1 MREFLNSFTKL
12 EFNKIKSYIKEYTIS
27 ALGAEHVDKLLP
39 LNSIDEINRN
49 LAYVTEMKHLI
60 ESDDGLPLDT
70 FIDIRIPLQRAKIP
84 GYCLLSKDLYSIA
97 STLNISIRIHSF
109 FASKS
114 QLFPL
119 LSSIVTNLSLER
131 VLIYNVYQAI
141 DEEGNVKD
149 NASKELSSIR
159 NQISEKANELEHEL
173 ELILNKYTKQ
183 GWVQDEIIT
192 TRDGRMV
199 IPVKAEYKNRVHG
212 FIHGA
217 SSSGVTVFIEPI
229 ETLTLNNDLYS
240 LKFQEQREVEK
251 ILRELTDQV
260 RNSYDS
266 IFKTTLILGE
276 LDFIQAKA
284 NYSKEIQGNA
294 PHLTYDG
301 RVLIKDAYHPILL
314 HKHKREEIIPL
325 NLEITDSIK
334 TLVITGPNGGGKSV
348 AMKTIG
354 CLHIL
359 AQAGCHIPTS
369 VESELRIFSDM
380 YVDIGDEQSIEDD
393 LSSFSSHIKNLSV
406 IIDTARPSSC
416 VLIDEICGGT
426 DPQQGAP
433 LAASILE
440 FLTNVGC
447 LTIVT
452 THHGMLKSFAFT
464 SPRILNGAMEFD
476 QVTLK
481 PIFRYRSGVPGS
493 SFTHE
498 IADRMGI
505 SHNIIQRSKELTDA
519 DSNKLENLI
528 VELEQRSQELKKSL
542 DHVNA
547 EKVHLNQMIKH
558 YKNKIGGLEK
568 EVKDIKSQAIHEA
581 SNIIHK
587 ANSTIEKVIKELKE
601 SNASKEIIRD
611 TQRTI
616 KLVSEEIKNLDE
628 NNEGDRETITFNV
641 GDYVQLR
648 DSDAVGQIMSKI
660 DSDYYLISIGEVKIK
675 IQSQNLKPTR
685 KQDNVNNRVFI
696 NTFSQNSQ
704 NQIDLRGLFGE
715 EAIQQVDRFIDEATV
730 LGIHRIN
737 IVHGKGTGVLRKRV
751 TEYLKKKPTIKS
763 FRLGDWNEGGSGV
776 TIVELANK

>member
-1 MREFLNSFTKL
+1 MREFLNSFSKL
-12 EFNKIKSYIKEYTIS
+12 EFHKVKSYIKKYTIS
-27 ALGAEHVDKLLP
+27 AIGSEHVENLLP
-39 LNSIDEINRN
+39 SNSIDEINHN
-49 LAYVTEMKHLI
+49 LALVTEMKHLV
-60 ESDDGLPLDT
+60 EGDDALPLDSLR
-70 FIDIRIPLQRAKIP
+70 DIRTPLQRAKIHD
-84 GYCLLSKDLYSIA
+84 YNLAAKDLCLIA
-97 STLNISIRIHSF
+97 STLDIFIKIHTF
-109 FASKS
+109 FTRNS
-114 QLFPL
+114 QAHPL

-131 VLIYNVYQAI
+131 VLIYNIYQAI

-159 NQISEKANELEHEL
+159 NKIAEKANELEHEL

-199 IPVKAEYKNRVHG
+199 IPVKAEYKNRVPG

-266 IFKTTLILGE
+266 ISQTTLVLGE

-294 PHLTYDG
+294 PHLTYNG
-301 RVLIKDAYHPILL
+301 QVRIKDAYHPILL
-314 HKHKREEIIPL
+314 HKHKREEITPL
-325 NLEITDSIK
+325 NIEITDSIN

-380 YVDIGDEQSIEDD
+380 FVDIGDEQSIEDD
-393 LSSFSSHIKNLSV
+393 LSSFSSHVKNLSA
-406 IIDTARPSSC
+406 IIDTASSSSC
-416 VLIDEICGGT
+416 VLIDEICAGT

-440 FLTNVGC
+440 YLTNVGC

-464 SPRILNGAMEFD
+464 SPRVKNAAMEFD
-476 QVTLK
+476 QVTFK
-481 PIFRYRSGVPGS
+481 PTFRYRSGVPGS

-505 SHNIIQRSKELTDA
+505 SYNIIQRSKELTGA

-528 VELEQRSQELKKSL
+528 VELEHRSQEMKKNL
-542 DHVNA
+542 DEVNN
-547 EKVHLNQMIKH
+547 KKIHLNLMIQH
-558 YKNKIGGLEK
+558 YKSKIGGLEK
-568 EVKDIKSQAIHEA
+568 EVKDIKSQAIYEA

-601 SNASKEIIRD
+601 SGASKEIIRD
-611 TQRTI
+611 TQKDI
-616 KLVSEEIKNLDE
+616 KLISAEIKNLKED
-628 NNEGDRETITFNV
+628 NKVDRETIIFKV

-648 DSDAVGQIMSKI
+648 DSNTVGQIISKI
-660 DSDYYLISIGEVKIK
+660 DCDFYLILAGDVKIK
-675 IQSQNLKPTR
+675 IQNKFLKPIGT
-685 KQDNVNNRVFI
+685 QYSVNDRVFI
-696 NTFSQNSQ
+696 NTFSQNPQ

-715 EAIQQVDRFIDEATV
+715 EAIQQVDKFIDEAAV
-730 LGIHRIN
+730 LGVHRVN

-751 TEYLKKKPTIKS
+751 TEYLKKKPSIKS

-776 TIVELANK
+776 TVVELANK